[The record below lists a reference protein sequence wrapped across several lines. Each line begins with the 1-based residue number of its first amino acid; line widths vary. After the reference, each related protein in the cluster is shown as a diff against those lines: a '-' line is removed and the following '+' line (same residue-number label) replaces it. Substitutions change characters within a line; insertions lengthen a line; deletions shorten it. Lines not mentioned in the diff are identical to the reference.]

1 MDFNDYLNKQAQI
14 LDDRVEE
21 VLADVASKSEQID
34 PKLTKVF
41 EKFRLASKDG
51 KRIRGSLVL
60 LGYKIGG
67 GRKTENILDAAAAF
81 EIFQTSILAQDDVI
95 DKSMTRRL
103 KPTLHQSLGGDHK
116 AISQTICLSDV
127 GLFTAY
133 RLMSTLRIEDSLKIK
148 ALNLFSQTLTQTVFG
163 EMLDIEAPFLERDFT
178 DKDSYKIALL
188 KTARYTVSGPLMVG
202 AILAGAKTE
211 ILKELQLYGDNLG
224 IAFQIQDDILGVFGD
239 EGKTG
244 KSASSDIKESKAT
257 LLIAYAQK
265 QADKEQK
272 AILKRYYGNEDIDD
286 SGVKQIRMVFE
297 KTGALDYANKQAE
310 NYFIKSSKS
319 LKNIKEE
326 LLLSLVEYLR
336 MRVK

>member
-1 MDFNDYLNKQAQI
+1 M
-14 LDDRVEE
+14 
-21 VLADVASKSEQID
+21 
-34 PKLTKVF
+34 
-41 EKFRLASKDG
+41 
-51 KRIRGSLVL
+51 L

-67 GRKTENILDAAAAF
+67 GQREKDILDAAAAF

-133 RLMSTLRIEDSLKIK
+133 RLMSTLMIEDALKIK

-163 EMLDIEAPFLERDFT
+163 EMLDIEAPFLGRDFT
-178 DKDSYKIALL
+178 DEDSYKIALL

-211 ILKELQLYGDNLG
+211 ILKELQLYGDSLG

-272 AILKRYYGNEDIDD
+272 EVLKKYYGNEEIDD

-310 NYFIKSSKS
+310 NYFLKSSKS
-319 LKNIKEE
+319 LKSIKEV

>member
-1 MDFNDYLNKQAQI
+1 MDFKEYLNKQAQK
-14 LDDRVEE
+14 LEVRVEE
-21 VLADVASKSEQID
+21 VLAEVASKSEQID
-34 PKLTKVF
+34 PKLTEVF

-60 LGYKIGG
+60 LGYRIGG
-67 GRKTENILDAAAAF
+67 GQKPESILDAAAAF

-211 ILKELQLYGDNLG
+211 ILKELQFYGDNLG

-239 EGKTG
+239 EGKMG

-265 QADKEQK
+265 QADRKQKE
-272 AILKRYYGNEDIDD
+272 ILKRYYGNEDIDD

-310 NYFIKSSKS
+310 NYFMKSSKS